1 MQNRPCPVLVAFAY
15 PLSSSGTA
23 VASTVWGAVPEFEEE
38 GRMGQSQSVAVT
50 YSMDR
55 FSSS

>member
-1 MQNRPCPVLVAFAY
+1 MLVAFAY

-23 VASTVWGAVPEFEEE
+23 VASTAWGVIPEFEE
-38 GRMGQSQSVAVT
+38 GGKMGQSQSVAA